1 MMNETIDCADSTP
14 SCVLDRKCPLSIEE
28 MRCCTLYANINGLKR
43 LLAVKLVPTPCV
55 PKVQIA
61 FAFSAELNCNGE
73 EFSSSVR
80 VDLDF

>member
-1 MMNETIDCADSTP
+1 MP
-14 SCVLDRKCPLSIEE
+14 SISIEE

-43 LLAVKLVPTPCV
+43 LLAVKLVPAPCV
-55 PKVQIA
+55 PKVA
-61 FAFSAELNCNGE
+61 FAFSTAELNCNGE